1 MRRSEKCLSEK
12 PNHCSVEKH
21 HFTLI
26 ELLIVVAIIAILASM
41 LMPALNSA
49 VKASRS
55 ISCVNLEKTL
65 SLGFQL
71 YAGNNNDYIPSCYY
85 ASRRYPGF
93 SGDVATEGATWR
105 AYIYLSVYPNS
116 PKDNSYTWT
125 TTYKFVCPEV
135 IAPITH
141 FADNSYSFT
150 VKAQGPLG
158 YSMRKFTFNSDGT
171 EIPFFKMS
179 KIKSPSKSLLI
190 METWNMSSHGQ
201 GFGGASDR
209 NNGPMY
215 RHSGNTAN
223 ILMFDGHTA
232 KTTAPQLLSW
242 DHQYGYEIGQYSK
255 AGGKLY

>member
-116 PKDNSYTWT
+116 PLPATSRL
-125 TTYKFVCPEV
+125 
-135 IAPITH
+135 I
-141 FADNSYSFT
+141 SFT
-150 VKAQGPLG
+150 DYTLRGQQLQFHCKGPG
-158 YSMRKFTFNSDGT
+158 TFRVFH
-171 EIPFFKMS
+171 E
-179 KIKSPSKSLLI
+179 KI
-190 METWNMSSHGQ
+190 H
-201 GFGGASDR
+201 F
-209 NNGPMY
+209 
-215 RHSGNTAN
+215 
-223 ILMFDGHTA
+223 
-232 KTTAPQLLSW
+232 
-242 DHQYGYEIGQYSK
+242 
-255 AGGKLY
+255 